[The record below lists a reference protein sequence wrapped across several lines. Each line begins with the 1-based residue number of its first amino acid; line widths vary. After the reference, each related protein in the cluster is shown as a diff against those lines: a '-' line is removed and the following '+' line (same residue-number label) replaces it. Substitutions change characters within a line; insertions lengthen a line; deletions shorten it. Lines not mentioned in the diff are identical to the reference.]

1 MPGTMLG
8 PCVYS
13 FILFSQVSSEA
24 DQVVL
29 FLLTEI
35 KDQRKQRI
43 SHGLTDTHPG
53 KSKVET

>member
-13 FILFSQVSSEA
+13 FILFSQVPSEA

-29 FLLTEI
+29 SLLREI

-43 SHGLTDTHPG
+43 SHGLTDTHTG
-53 KSKVET
+53 KSKVKT